1 MVLEITDSNFEE
13 LVLKSEKPI
22 VLDFWAQWCGPCKMI
37 SPIVD
42 ELSEEYNGQVAFGK
56 VDCDNNNGI
65 TAKFRIRNIP
75 TLLFFKNG
83 EIVDKHVGV
92 IAKSALAAK
101 LEGIL

>member
-1 MVLEITDSNFEE
+1 MALEITDSNFEE
-13 LVLKSEKPI
+13 LVLKSEIPV

-42 ELSEEYNGQVAFGK
+42 ELSQEYNGKVAFGK

-65 TAKFRIRNIP
+65 TSKFRIRNIP

-83 EIVDKHVGV
+83 EIINKHVGA
-92 IAKSALAAK
+92 IAKPALAAK
-101 LEGIL
+101 VEEIL